1 MARKIFFTLLLL
13 LSVPLCLNAAP
24 VELPKTGQSICY
36 DVAGVPLPSC
46 TGTGQDGEHQFGA
59 AWPAPRFTDNNDGT
73 VTDHLTGLIW
83 LKDAHCPDIQPT
95 LSNAGLDWL
104 GALSAAN
111 ALSQPKCGLSPTDP
125 GGWRLPNVSEL
136 ESLIDISHTIPPL
149 PVGAPFVNFVNN
161 ADGSGPYTYWTS
173 TLEAVF
179 FTNAISVATFDGTV
193 RGADRTTPQR
203 IWPVRGTSATI
214 AQSGQKTCW
223 NPADGTVQA
232 CPAGADGAV
241 TAGVPWPAP
250 RFVDNLQANSTS
262 DGTIT
267 DTLTGLTWLKKA
279 DCFGTTATAQ
289 AALAATK
296 VLASPA
302 CNLSDGSVAGNW
314 RLPNR
319 NEMRSIIDYQQKNG
333 ATWLSTQGFTNPQ
346 DGWYWTSDPFPNST
360 SWWMV
365 KTEGGVWDSGT
376 VATQGGTFA
385 GGVQTLPPVPL
396 LLPVRNTEQLIT
408 FPAASVTFGAG
419 TLDLSALA
427 TRGGSGN
434 PVTFALASGPGTLSG
449 LNGATLTTTGAGP
462 VVVTASQAGLGGYLP
477 AADVQ
482 STITVNKASATVTL
496 GALNQSYT
504 GGALNATATTTPPG
518 KTVTFTYDGNPAAP
532 IEPGVYAVVATISDA
547 DFAGTASGN
556 LTVSKAAPV
565 ITWSTPAAI
574 LSGAALSA
582 TQLNATASVPGSF
595 VYTPAIGA
603 VPAVGTQTLSVTFT
617 PTDSAHFTSKT
628 ATVQLTVTQSQ
639 TQSFTVTFASGGNGS
654 LTGTLSQTVAAGA
667 SATPVSAVPTTGY
680 HFVQWTAAGG
690 FNSTSNPL
698 TLGNVTASQS
708 LTANFA
714 PDSFT
719 VTASAPGGNG
729 IITCTS
735 PVNFGLDSVCTTV
748 PNAGFHLLAL
758 TDNASDRMSTISG
771 NVYTITAVSGNHAV
785 VATFGRPDGVIIQA
799 NGKTTPDLRD
809 ALAVL
814 NMVTGVTPITAA
826 DLARADVAPLGPD
839 GRPLGNN
846 RLDVYDVIGIL
857 RMMLGLL

>member
-13 LSVPLCLNAAP
+13 LSVPLHLIAAP
-24 VELPKTGQSICY
+24 LELPKTGLTTCY
-36 DVAGVPLPSC
+36 DVAGVALPSC
-46 TGTGQDGEHQFGA
+46 AGTGQDGEHQFGA

-73 VTDHLTGLIW
+73 VTDHLSGLIW
-83 LKDAHCPDIQPT
+83 LKDAHCADIQPN
-95 LSNAGLDWL
+95 LPNAGLNWL

-136 ESLIDISHTIPPL
+136 ESLIDISKTIPPL
-149 PVGAPFVNFVNN
+149 PADAPFVNFVNN
-161 ADGSGPYTYWTS
+161 ADGSGPFTYWTS

-179 FTNAISVATFDGTV
+179 FTNALSVATFDGTV
-193 RGADRTTPQR
+193 RGADRSTPQR

-241 TAGVPWPAP
+241 TAGFPWPAP

-279 DCFGTTATAQ
+279 DCFGTTTTAQ
-289 AALAATK
+289 LALASTK

-302 CNLSDGSVAGNW
+302 CGLSDGSVAGNW

-319 NEMRSIIDYQQKNG
+319 NEMRSIIDYDQKDG
-333 ATWLSTQGFTNPQ
+333 AAWLTTQGFINPQ
-346 DGWYWTSDPFPNST
+346 GGWYWTSDPFPNST
-360 SWWMV
+360 AWWMV
-365 KTEGGVWDSGT
+365 KTEGGVWDSST
-376 VATQGGTFA
+376 VATQGGTFV
-385 GGVQTLPPVPL
+385 GGVQTLPPVTL
-396 LLPVRNTEQLIT
+396 LLPVRNTEQFIT
-408 FPAASVTFGAG
+408 FPGATVTFGAG

-427 TRGGSGN
+427 AGGGSGN

-449 LNGATLTTTGAGP
+449 LNGATLTITGAGP
-462 VVVTASQAGLGGYLP
+462 IVVTASQAGLGGYLP

-482 STITVNKASATVTL
+482 STITVNKASATITL

-504 GGALNATATTTPPG
+504 GGALNATATTTPSG
-518 KTVTFTYDGNPAAP
+518 KNVTFTYDGNPAAP

-556 LTVSKAAPV
+556 LTVSKATPV
-565 ITWSTPAAI
+565 ITWSTPVAI

-582 TQLNATASVPGSF
+582 TQLNATASVPGTF

-617 PTDSAHFTSKT
+617 PSDSAHYTSKT
-628 ATVQLTVTQSQ
+628 ATVLLTVNQSQ

-667 SATPVSAVPTTGY
+667 SATSVTAVPATGY

-690 FNSTSNPL
+690 FSSTSNPL
-698 TLGNVTASQS
+698 TLANVTASQS

-714 PDSFT
+714 VDTFLVT
-719 VTASAPGGNG
+719 VSAPGGNG
-729 IITCTS
+729 TISCTS
-735 PVNFGLDSVCTTV
+735 PVNYGSDCVCTAV
-748 PNAGFHLLAL
+748 PDAGYHLLAL
-758 TDNASDRMSTISG
+758 LDNAADRRSAGSG
-771 NVYTITAVSGNHAV
+771 NSYVITGVTGNHAV
-785 VATFGRPDGVIIQA
+785 VATFARPNGIVIQS
-799 NGKTTPDLRD
+799 NGKTAPDLRD

-814 NMVTGVTPITAA
+814 NLVTGAIPTTAA
-826 DLARADVAPLGPD
+826 DIARADIAPLGSD
-839 GRPLGNN
+839 GRPAGDGH
-846 RLDVYDVIGIL
+846 LDIYDVIGIL
-857 RMMLGLL
+857 RMLIGAL